1 MTSTIRQAL
10 VIVII
15 SAVIGGFL
23 NLIRAD
29 RVPWISTQVS
39 LMFIDP
45 GNPVSPDSLK
55 NVLLPYPMG
64 ILMDGLQALVGK
76 EGVII
81 DSRLPDFYKEGH
93 IVGAINIPFEEID
106 HYVTT
111 LMEIPQ
117 DTMTVLY
124 CDGSDCDLSYDLAMY
139 MIDIGYLTVYVYEGG
154 WEEWS
159 AAALPVTMGDQP

>member
-10 VIVII
+10 IIVII

-45 GNPVSPDSLK
+45 VNPVSSDSLK
-55 NVLLPYPMG
+55 NMLLPYPRG
-64 ILMDGLQALVGK
+64 ILMNGLQETIGK

-81 DSRLPDFYKEGH
+81 DSRLPEYYQEGH
-93 IVGAINIPFEEID
+93 IAGAINIPFEEID
-106 HYVTT
+106 GYVTKLT
-111 LMEIPQ
+111 EIPQ
-117 DTMTVLY
+117 DTMVVVY
-124 CDGSDCDLSYDLAMY
+124 CDGGDCEISFDLAMF
-139 MIDIGYLTVYVYEGG
+139 MIDIGYLGVYVYEGG

-159 AAALPVTMGDQP
+159 AAALPVTLGDQP